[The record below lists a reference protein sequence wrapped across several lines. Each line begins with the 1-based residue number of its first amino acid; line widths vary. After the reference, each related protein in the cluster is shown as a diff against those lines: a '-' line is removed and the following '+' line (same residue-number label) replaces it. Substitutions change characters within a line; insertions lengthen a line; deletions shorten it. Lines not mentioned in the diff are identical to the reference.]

1 MSTERFSD
9 FGFAQQDEEDEDLG
23 IMHEVCASCGE
34 TNRVLPPEG
43 YKLTRMGERQRRAL
57 PRESTAAA
65 TDPVRIFREAYRMQG
80 ENERLDVAPFF
91 MG

>member
-9 FGFAQQDEEDEDLG
+9 FGFAQQDEDEDDG
-23 IMHEVCASCGE
+23 VMHEVCASCGE

-57 PRESTAAA
+57 PRESMGEAQ
-65 TDPVRIFREAYRMQG
+65 DPVSVFRESYR
-80 ENERLDVAPFF
+80 EPWPRW
-91 MG
+91 

>member
-9 FGFAQQDEEDEDLG
+9 FGFAQQDEDKDNG
-23 IMHEVCASCGE
+23 VIHEVCASCGE
-34 TNRVLPPEG
+34 SNRVLPPAG
-43 YKLTRMGERQRRAL
+43 YKLTPVGERRRRAL
-57 PRESTAAA
+57 PRESAEAVV
-65 TDPVRIFREAYRMQG
+65 DPVRIFREAYRMQG

>member
-1 MSTERFSD
+1 MSTERFGE
-9 FGFAQQDEEDEDLG
+9 FGLAQQDEDEDDG
-23 IMHEVCASCGE
+23 VMHEVCAACGE

-43 YKLTRMGERQRRAL
+43 YQLTRVTG
-57 PRESTAAA
+57 PREATAAA